1 MKDFDFLGAGS
12 IKAIEGIQ
20 YDAMMAV
27 DQNGVR
33 YATVADALNANKGV
47 KGAIIKL
54 LHGTANTN
62 IAGWNY
68 NADTMTFIKKA
79 VGLIFLAF

>member
-1 MKDFDFLGAGS
+1 MKDIDFLGAGS
-12 IKAIEGIQ
+12 IKAIKGIQ

-33 YATVADALNANKGV
+33 YATVAAALDANKSV
-47 KGAIIKL
+47 TGAIIKL
-54 LHGTANTN
+54 LHGTSNTSV
-62 IAGWNY
+62 AGWSY
-68 NADTMTFIKKA
+68 NADTKTFIKKA